1 MQNLSIFDINISS
14 KLTGIFEQLQS
25 TLRKF
30 DFSDIKE
37 KELYSKVQS
46 INPKQDIVLEDIE
59 WLYEDYEKLSDVFDG
74 LDSDFSFLDSELA
87 NYLKKIIYSRNIAK
101 REKIVILISHI
112 EKLIEECLDES
123 FGKSGIKQEVK
134 NAINSK
140 LDKVTGANIG
150 RCYILAITNIVF
162 ARTDAITN
170 AISDACEP
178 AIRPDVAL
186 QTIKDKTVIVVEI
199 LPGAQR
205 PYYIKSLGM
214 VDGTYVRVAG
224 TTRHVEGYML
234 KELILEG
241 QNRYF
246 DSEICQNM
254 PVSDSEIEELCK
266 SMKETALKN
275 TWQDSEKAKIKD
287 VTKNTLISWGV
298 LKDAEGKVYPT
309 NAYAL
314 LTGKMSQM
322 PVIQCG
328 VFKGTN
334 RAHFVDRREFEGSIQ
349 AQMEAAY
356 QYVLE
361 KINMG
366 MTIMGMYRQDVYELP
381 TDSIRELIANAVAH
395 RSYLDPG
402 NIQVA
407 LFDDRLE
414 VTSPGM
420 LLNNVTI
427 SKMMEGYSKPRNPAI
442 ARAFAYMKIIE
453 KWGTGIPRLFEACEE
468 YGLPKPELIDF
479 DGDFRVNMYRKVKG
493 EFGVN
498 GVTTQTTQTH
508 QSTQSKKST
517 LSDDDKKIL
526 ELVHNYPS
534 MSQREYANELGWNLD
549 RVKYY
554 LRKMKTQEL
563 IKRVGNSHSG
573 YWEVLAEV
581 NQLQN

>member
-1 MQNLSIFDINISS
+1 MAEDMLFSGESKNIEYKVTVPDKSE
-14 KLTGIFEQLQS
+14 KYMKTVVAFANGRGGKIVFGIDDK
-25 TLRKF
+25 TL
-30 DFSDIKE
+30 
-37 KELYSKVQS
+37 
-46 INPKQDIVLEDIE
+46 DIVGM
-59 WLYEDYEKLSDVFDG
+59 DVD
-74 LDSDFSFLDSELA
+74 
-87 NYLKKIIYSRNIAK
+87 NIYK
-101 REKIVILISHI
+101 
-112 EKLIEECLDES
+112 
-123 FGKSGIKQEVK
+123 
-134 NAINSK
+134 
-140 LDKVTGANIG
+140 TM
-150 RCYILAITNIVF
+150 
-162 ARTDAITN
+162 DAITN

-186 QTIKDKTVIVVEI
+186 QTVKDKTVIVVEI

-246 DSEICQNM
+246 DSEICQNIT
-254 PVSDSEIEELCK
+254 VSDSEIEELCK
-266 SMKETALKN
+266 SMKETAMRN
-275 TWQDSEKAKIKD
+275 TWQDSEKSKIKD
-287 VTKNTLISWGV
+287 VTKNVLISW
-298 LKDAEGKVYPT
+298 
-309 NAYAL
+309 
-314 LTGKMSQM
+314 
-322 PVIQCG
+322 G

-334 RAHFVDRREFEGSIQ
+334 RAHFVDRREFEGSVQ
-349 AQMEAAY
+349 EQMEAAY

-366 MTIMGMYRQDVYELP
+366 MTITGMYRQDVYELP

-453 KWGTGIPRLFEACEE
+453 KWGTGIPRLFEACEK

-479 DGDFRVNMYRKVKG
+479 DGDFRVNMYRKGSGKFIDSRVNDKVNDKVNDLLAILINHPEYTVTQLADVSGVSRKTIAARLKELKG
-493 EFGVN
+493 KGYIERMG
-498 GVTTQTTQTH
+498 
-508 QSTQSKKST
+508 SS
-517 LSDDDKKIL
+517 
-526 ELVHNYPS
+526 
-534 MSQREYANELGWNLD
+534 
-549 RVKYY
+549 
-554 LRKMKTQEL
+554 RK
-563 IKRVGNSHSG
+563 G
-573 YWEVLAEV
+573 YWKINDLKES
-581 NQLQN
+581 

>member
-1 MQNLSIFDINISS
+1 MAEDTLLSGESKNIEYKVTVPEKSV
-14 KLTGIFEQLQS
+14 KYMKTVVAFANGRGGKIVFGIDDK
-25 TLRKF
+25 TL
-30 DFSDIKE
+30 
-37 KELYSKVQS
+37 
-46 INPKQDIVLEDIE
+46 DIVGM
-59 WLYEDYEKLSDVFDG
+59 DVD
-74 LDSDFSFLDSELA
+74 
-87 NYLKKIIYSRNIAK
+87 NIYK
-101 REKIVILISHI
+101 
-112 EKLIEECLDES
+112 
-123 FGKSGIKQEVK
+123 
-134 NAINSK
+134 
-140 LDKVTGANIG
+140 TM
-150 RCYILAITNIVF
+150 
-162 ARTDAITN
+162 DAITN

-186 QTIKDKTVIVVEI
+186 QTVKDKTVIVVEI

-205 PYYIKSLGM
+205 PYYVKSLGM
-214 VDGTYVRVAG
+214 VDGTYVRVSG

-254 PVSDSEIEELCK
+254 TVSDSEIKELCK

-275 TWQDSEKAKIKD
+275 TWQDSEKAQIKD

-298 LKDAEGKVYPT
+298 LKEAEGKVYPT

-328 VFKGTN
+328 IFKGTN

-349 AQMEAAY
+349 EQMEAAY

-366 MTIMGMYRQDVYELP
+366 MMITGMYRQDVYELP
-381 TDSIRELIANAVAH
+381 IDSIRELIANAVAH

-453 KWGTGIPRLFEACEE
+453 KWGTGIPRLFEACDE
-468 YGLPKPELIDF
+468 YGLPKPELVDF
-479 DGDFRVNMYRKVKG
+479 DGDFRVNMYRRRDTDT
-493 EFGVN
+493 ETCLRVN
-498 GVTTQTTQTH
+498 DEVN
-508 QSTQSKKST
+508 
-517 LSDDDKKIL
+517 
-526 ELVHNYPS
+526 VHVN
-534 MSQREYANELGWNLD
+534 D
-549 RVKYY
+549 RVNNEVNDLLNY
-554 LRKMKTQEL
+554 LKIHPEYTVTQFAEHFEVSRKTIAARLKKLKEKGY
-563 IKRVGNSHSG
+563 IERVGSSRKG
-573 YWEVLAEV
+573 YWKA
-581 NQLQN
+581 N

>member
-1 MQNLSIFDINISS
+1 MAKDMLFSGESKNIEYKVTVPEKSE
-14 KLTGIFEQLQS
+14 KYMKTVVAFANGRGGKIVFGVDDK
-25 TLRKF
+25 TL
-30 DFSDIKE
+30 
-37 KELYSKVQS
+37 
-46 INPKQDIVLEDIE
+46 DIVGMDM
-59 WLYEDYEKLSDVFDG
+59 D
-74 LDSDFSFLDSELA
+74 
-87 NYLKKIIYSRNIAK
+87 NIYK
-101 REKIVILISHI
+101 
-112 EKLIEECLDES
+112 
-123 FGKSGIKQEVK
+123 
-134 NAINSK
+134 
-140 LDKVTGANIG
+140 TM
-150 RCYILAITNIVF
+150 
-162 ARTDAITN
+162 DAITN

-178 AIRPDVAL
+178 PIRPDVAM
-186 QTIKDKTVIVVEI
+186 QTVKNKTVIVVEI

-214 VDGTYVRVAG
+214 VNGTYVRVSG
-224 TTRHVEGYML
+224 TTRRVEGYML

-246 DSEICQNM
+246 DSEICRNM
-254 PVSDSEIEELCK
+254 TVSDNEIDILCK
-266 SMKETALKN
+266 SMKEVAVKN
-275 TWQDSEKAKIKD
+275 TWQDDEKRQIKD

-298 LKDAEGKVYPT
+298 LMEAEGKVYPT
-309 NAYAL
+309 NAFAL
-314 LTGKMSQM
+314 LTGSMPQM

-334 RAHFVDRREFEGSIQ
+334 RAHFIDRREFEGSIQ
-349 AQMEAAY
+349 EQMEAAF

-366 MTIMGMYRQDVYELP
+366 MAIKGMYRQDVYELP

-395 RSYLDPG
+395 RSYLEPG

-468 YGLPKPELIDF
+468 YGLPKPELVDF
-479 DGDFRVNMYRKVKG
+479 DGDFRVNMYRRVETSK
-493 EFGVN
+493 E
-498 GVTTQTTQTH
+498 TTQAVQPPTQGTTQAIEIP
-508 QSTQSKKST
+508 TQAIEIPT
-517 LSDDDKKIL
+517 QGTTQAVQPPTQGHNILLSEKDNMLLLLLIENPNITQKDMAAK
-526 ELVHNYPS
+526 
-534 MSQREYANELGWNLD
+534 LGWNID

-554 LRKMKTQEL
+554 LNKLKRKGV
-563 IKRVGNSHSG
+563 IKRVGTSQNGH
-573 YWEVLAEV
+573 WEVLREALTATGT
-581 NQLQN
+581 NG